1 MAIKIEKF
9 EVGKDTTIVPINRF
23 LKRTGLRSS
32 NIISTELVTLG
43 RDRSLMFITY
53 NDDTAPYVINTFP
66 SQGAENVA
74 LGTTAVF
81 VFSEPI
87 QPPGSADVSIYN
99 VTDDVTVSNT
109 LYTLDTSDAGDEAG
123 GILRIIDSGDYLE
136 GSHIYRITLE
146 STIKDEAGN
155 QMTEDFNLTFSM
167 VADPAVVTNPEG
179 SAGQR
184 LLMLAGNR
192 SLTVTTKRK
201 YTLEPVLQVTIERD
215 KVYGSIE
222 DSTLTQN
229 PDTTWNFIVQASHKA
244 PTGGQYIH
252 ITERKQD

>member
-1 MAIKIEKF
+1 MSIKIEKF

-53 NDDTAPYVINTFP
+53 DDNTTPYVINTFP

-87 QPPGSADVSIYN
+87 QPPGSADVVIYN

-109 LYTLDTSDAGDEAG
+109 LYTLDTSDSGDEAG

-146 STIKDEAGN
+146 STITDEAGN
-155 QMTEDFNLTFSM
+155 QMTEDFTLTFSM
-167 VADPAVVTNPEG
+167 VADPAVVTDPDVT
-179 SAGQR
+179 SAQIVT
-184 LLMLAGNR
+184 MTAGNR
-192 SLTVTTKRK
+192 NMTVTTLRK
-201 YTLEPVLQVTIERD
+201 YTSKPVLQVTTERER
-215 KVYGSIE
+215 VYSSIV
-222 DSTLTQN
+222 DSSIVQN
-229 PDTTWNFIVQASHKA
+229 PDTTWNFEVAVSHIA
-244 PTGGQYIH
+244 PTGGQLIH
-252 ITERKQD
+252 ITEQKQS